1 MSTKKH
7 IVDYLSETR
16 NRGGSDLHITG
27 GAPPACRIN
36 GTLEALEDQDLSA
49 EEAKELVLGVIS
61 ESQRARLEEDLELD
75 FPFQL
80 KILADLEQTPIMLG
94 ARLRELSVTSQLKY
108 LNWLNSV
115 MDRQ

>member
-36 GTLEALEDQDLSA
+36 GTLEALEDHKLQIEEKDLSIQNMI
-49 EEAKELVLGVIS
+49 ENHKELIT
-61 ESQRARLEEDLELD
+61 ELCKK
-75 FPFQL
+75 L
-80 KILADLEQTPIMLG
+80 
-94 ARLRELSVTSQLKY
+94 
-108 LNWLNSV
+108 
-115 MDRQ
+115 